1 MANAES
7 ALKPLS
13 LEELMEAG
21 VHFGHKTSR
30 WNPRMKRFL
39 WGKRNGIHIID
50 LTQTIRLLEKS
61 AKYLKDQA
69 SRGKKIV
76 FVGTKK
82 QASGIIAEEADRVG
96 AYYINRRWLGG
107 TLTNFDIIRT
117 RIKRLCDLQDM
128 RDNGHFER
136 LPKKEVAMLNRQ
148 LDKLEKSLGGLRNMR
163 GMPDVLVVVDVAREK
178 IAVEEAQ
185 KAGIPVVGLVDSNC
199 DPSDL
204 NYVIPGNDDALRSI
218 RFVMG
223 YLGDAIEAGKK
234 EREQSLSGAAVL
246 KDEMAKGKQEKTTRG
261 VQKLTD
267 DTPVEEDTT
276 EAEAP
281 ENEAKAE
288 EKEMVAAGAADSKE

>member
-1 MANAES
+1 MATAETDTATNNAL
-7 ALKPLS
+7 APLT
-13 LEELMEAG
+13 LEALMEAG

-61 AKYLKDQA
+61 ANYLKDAA

-82 QASGIIAEEADRVG
+82 QASNIIAEEADRVG

-117 RIKRLCDLQDM
+117 RIKRLVELQDM

-136 LPKKEVAMLNRQ
+136 FPKKEVAMMNRQ
-148 LDKLEKSLGGLRNMR
+148 LDKLEKSLGGLRDMR

-178 IAVEEAQ
+178 IAIEEAQ
-185 KAGIPVVGLVDSNC
+185 KAGIPVVCLVDSNC
-199 DPSDL
+199 DPTDI

-218 RFVMG
+218 RFVVG
-223 YLGDAIEAGKK
+223 YLADAIAAGKK

-246 KDEMAKGKQEKTTRG
+246 KEEMAKGAKEKPTRG
-261 VQKLTD
+261 VQKLTED
-267 DTPVEEDTT
+267 APAAEE
-276 EAEAP
+276 AS
-281 ENEAKAE
+281 EAKDGE
-288 EKEMVAAGAADSKE
+288 LVAAGAETAAE